1 MKKTVQF
8 NKKITMH
15 YSISNDKGLV
25 FESTFNSSPI
35 TFKIGDGTIPQK
47 LEMTLYGLKENDSQ
61 ILNIEAKDAFGTRDD
76 KKTKTI
82 NRSLFPND
90 EMIKINN
97 VIEVDVKDKNANES
111 TSIAIIK
118 EINDDQIILDLN
130 HPLAGIPIEFRVKI
144 INIHE

>member
-97 VIEVDVKDKNANES
+97 IIEVDVKDKNANES